1 MANTP
6 PTNIIQLVSKL
17 RQMAAGVTA
26 WIAGGGTW
34 AGPSAADLTAAA
46 NDLETKNTDCDT
58 AYAIYK
64 QKMSAR
70 DESRIG
76 TSNPL
81 FRQVAQAAY
90 LAVGKESELL
100 RDFGL
105 EPLTPLPGPRIPDP
119 PDGVIVRETSET
131 SVLVDWDPVPGV
143 DRYHVFYGTDMA
155 KMSLFGSATASEL
168 EVRGLTEGT
177 KYFFFVK
184 SVNAQGE
191 SAPSNFTS
199 RRTL

>member
-17 RQMAAGVTA
+17 RHMAAGVTA

-34 AGPSAADLTAAA
+34 AGPSAADLNTAAT
-46 NDLETKNTDCDT
+46 DLETKNTACDS
-58 AYAIYK
+58 AYATYK

-76 TSNPL
+76 TVNPL

-90 LAVGKESELL
+90 LVVGKESERL

-105 EPLTPLPGPRIPDP
+105 EPQAPPAAPRIPEP
-119 PDGVIVRETSET
+119 PDGVTVRETSET

-143 DRYHVFYGTDMA
+143 DRYHVYFGTDLNKMA
-155 KMSLFGSATASEL
+155 LFGSATASEL
-168 EVRGLTEGT
+168 EVRGPIEGT
-177 KYFFFVK
+177 KYFLREIRERPGRIRAF
-184 SVNAQGE
+184 
-191 SAPSNFTS
+191 
-199 RRTL
+199 